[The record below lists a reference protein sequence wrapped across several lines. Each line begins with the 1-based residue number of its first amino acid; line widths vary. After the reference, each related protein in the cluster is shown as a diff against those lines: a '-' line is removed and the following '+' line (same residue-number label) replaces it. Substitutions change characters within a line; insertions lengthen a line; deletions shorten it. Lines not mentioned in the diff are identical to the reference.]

1 MASQTEAEGLSEG
14 LHLALTGVGQRWAR
28 LKSCLDGCLSRL
40 ASYQQRVGVA
50 TGRVAALKGHWGQT
64 TCDTGQRFFPEN
76 QFFENVCP
84 IFYPCPPRIF
94 LLLT

>member
-1 MASQTEAEGLSEG
+1 MASQTAADGLSES

-40 ASYQQRVGVA
+40 ASYQQRVAVA

-64 TCDTGQRFFPEN
+64 KWDTGQRFFPKISSLRMFVQYFILVRQE
-76 QFFENVCP
+76 FSYC
-84 IFYPCPPRIF
+84 
-94 LLLT
+94 